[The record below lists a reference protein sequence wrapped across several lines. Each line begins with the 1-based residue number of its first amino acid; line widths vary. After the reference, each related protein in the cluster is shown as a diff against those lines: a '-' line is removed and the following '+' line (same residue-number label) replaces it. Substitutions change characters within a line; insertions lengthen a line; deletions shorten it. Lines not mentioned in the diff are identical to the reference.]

1 MAKKQNKKKLRWGRI
16 GALVLVLVSL
26 IVYFLYQQYQKNEAT
41 RQIEANI
48 QVVRAME
55 LRSVTDIEQ
64 KLREIRKEFGIGKIA
79 IDEISNP
86 RYFEDSVFMGDS
98 MTEAIA
104 VYDFLP
110 PSNVVAAVG
119 RNTKTAAQDIPLLNN
134 LSPTRLFL
142 WYGLNDLS
150 QFSEVSDFKTSY
162 STLIDQV
169 RSVLPDTQIVLLSI
183 MPVTEAAVIN
193 QPELSSARMK
203 SFNEALQTLAKDR
216 GLLFLNVAQVLT
228 PELYEP
234 DGIHTKPAFYRELF
248 NFIKKE
254 FIELA

>member
-1 MAKKQNKKKLRWGRI
+1 MAKKRNKKKLRWGRI

-26 IVYFLYQQYQKNEAT
+26 IVYFLYNQYQKEEAR
-41 RQIEANI
+41 RQIEANR
-48 QVVRAME
+48 QVVKAME

-64 KLREIRKEFGIGKIA
+64 KLREIKKEFGIGKIA
-79 IDEISNP
+79 IDEIPNKK
-86 RYFEDSVFMGDS
+86 YFEDSIFMGDS

-119 RNTKTAAQDIPLLNN
+119 RNTKTAPQDVALLNN

-150 QFSEVSDFKTSY
+150 QYNNVADFKTGY
-162 STLIDQV
+162 STLVDQV
-169 RSVLPDTQIVLLSI
+169 KAVLPNTEIVILSI
-183 MPVTEAAVIN
+183 MPVTDSAVKK
-193 QPELSSARMK
+193 QPELSRTRLD
-203 SFNEALQTLAKDR
+203 SFNGSLKDLAGDR
-216 GLLFLNVAQVLT
+216 GLIYMDVTEVLK

-234 DGIHTKPAFYRELF
+234 DGIHTKPVFYRNLF

-254 FIELA
+254 FIERG